1 MSPEDLK
8 KHSEMIDDSVTFI
21 EQQTEAIWQRYDE
34 IDDCYTEE
42 CSKEKATLRNEMDG
56 YYDEEN
62 YGDEEF
68 SIDHAPRGG
77 GQVSINQI
85 LRFLMS
91 R

>member
-42 CSKEKATLRNEMDG
+42 CSKEKAMLRNEMDG
-56 YYDEEN
+56 YLKKLEE
-62 YGDEEF
+62 EEKM
-68 SIDHAPRGG
+68 IDQYEEMLHNTGR
-77 GQVSINQI
+77 Q
-85 LRFLMS
+85 
-91 R
+91 

>member
-56 YYDEEN
+56 YLKKLEE
-62 YGDEEF
+62 EEKM
-68 SIDHAPRGG
+68 IDQYEEMLHNTGR
-77 GQVSINQI
+77 Q
-85 LRFLMS
+85 
-91 R
+91 